1 MEYNDIMKCETKPG
15 CIKAALA
22 ILGDKWSP
30 LILKEL
36 AERGSLRFGE
46 IETALRLSP
55 RTLTQRL
62 EHLEKEGVITATQY
76 CAKPPRNE
84 YALTQKGNDLVDVVV
99 AMGKWGA
106 KYSTSVEAHIA

>member
-1 MEYNDIMKCETKPG
+1 MQCESKPG

-30 LILKEL
+30 LVLKEL
-36 AERGSLRFGE
+36 AERGPLRFGE
-46 IETALRLSP
+46 LEAALRLSP

-62 EHLEKEGVITATQY
+62 EHLEAEGVIVAKQY

-84 YALTQKGNDLVDVVV
+84 YELTTKGKDLVSVVI
-99 AMGKWGA
+99 AMGKWGE
-106 KYSTSVEAHIA
+106 KYSSPVQPNLA

>member
-1 MEYNDIMKCETKPG
+1 MQCESKPG

-30 LILKEL
+30 LVLKEL
-36 AERGSLRFGE
+36 AERGPLRFGE
-46 IETALRLSP
+46 IESALHLSP

-62 EHLEKEGVITATQY
+62 EHLEKEGVIKATQY

-84 YALTQKGNDLVDVVV
+84 YRLTQKGDDLVEVVV
-99 AMGKWGA
+99 AMGRWGA
-106 KYSTSVEAHIA
+106 KYSTSVEARMA